1 MKLRTQMNVK
11 TQSNK
16 SIENWKKKKLNQKI
30 MKSVTYMECVKMRWK
45 D

>member
-1 MKLRTQMNVK
+1 MNVK

-16 SIENWKKKKLNQKI
+16 RIEKWKKKKKLNQKL
-30 MKSVTYMECVKMRWK
+30 MKPVTYMECVKMRWK